1 MSPVF
6 TPRATIQNRTDM
18 GNVLLKQAMKGQ
30 QNVSALSPYTNLA
43 QGLAGGFLRGSA
55 NRFERSNDA
64 LRNQTL
70 DEVRNAPDGASM
82 GRILINS
89 ADPRQREFGMMQMIK
104 EQQAAARK
112 AVVDRAHDLEK
123 RRIQALIDADARRND
138 AAQANADGARDPRKH
153 HRGMALPQRKPD
165 EGAARTRTGTEYRRY
180 PRRAPNAPSA
190 GMGKTGWY

>member
-6 TPRATIQNRTDM
+6 TPRATIQNRTYM

-30 QNVSALSPYTNLA
+30 QNVSSLSPYTNLA

-55 NRFERSNDA
+55 NRFERNNDA

-112 AVVDRAHDLEK
+112 AEVDRAHKQDK
-123 RRIQALIDADARRND
+123 R
-138 AAQANADGARDPRKH
+138 
-153 HRGMALPQRKPD
+153 
-165 EGAARTRTGTEYRRY
+165 
-180 PRRAPNAPSA
+180 
-190 GMGKTGWY
+190 